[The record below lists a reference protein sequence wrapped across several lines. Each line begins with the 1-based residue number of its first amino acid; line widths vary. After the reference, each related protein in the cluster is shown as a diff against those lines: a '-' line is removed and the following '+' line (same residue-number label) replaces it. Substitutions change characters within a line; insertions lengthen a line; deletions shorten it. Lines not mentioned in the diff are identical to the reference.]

1 MGRTPS
7 AATPVLEGQL
17 GVDHLARMFGI
28 ADLADRLAAV
38 DERITSTLGEDDA
51 LLGPASVRVA
61 EAGGKRLRPLFTI
74 ACAALGHVFDE
85 RVVAAAAAV
94 ELVQIGALVHD
105 DILDAAATRRGRP
118 TINAS
123 EGLDEALLAGDYIL
137 ARAAQQAA
145 SVSQEAA
152 RLVAAALAELCEGQ
166 VLELRDAYD
175 PDRSLD
181 AHLASIRG
189 KTAALFECA
198 CRLGA
203 HVAELPAHNATAVAR
218 FGAGFGM
225 SFQVLD
231 DVLDLIGDA
240 DRLGKPTGIDLAA
253 GVYTMPVITTLRGPR
268 GDELRDLLPGPP
280 GGAPSANATDS
291 ADAADRDNAADVA
304 AALAVVR
311 ASGSVAAALAAM
323 DRFTDEARRA
333 VAHLNQAAVGEGLW
347 AFPRTYSTWALE
359 NLMDPRYLE
368 VPLTADA
375 GG

>member
-1 MGRTPS
+1 MDRTPS
-7 AATPVLEGQL
+7 GTTPVLEGQL

-28 ADLADRLAAV
+28 ADLDDRLAAV

-51 LLGPASVRVA
+51 LLGPATVRVA

-74 ACAALGHVFDE
+74 ACAALGDVFDE

-94 ELVQIGALVHD
+94 ELVQIGSLVHD

-175 PDRSLD
+175 PDRTVE

-203 HVAELPAHNATAVAR
+203 HVAGLPAHNATAVAR

-240 DRLGKPTGIDLAA
+240 ERLGKPTGIDLAA

-280 GGAPSANATDS
+280 GGARSGRP
-291 ADAADRDNAADVA
+291 ADAADTADADGETVA

-333 VAHLNQAAVGEGLW
+333 VAHLNQATVGEGLW

-359 NLMDPRYLE
+359 NLMDRRYLE

-375 GG
+375 GA

>member
-1 MGRTPS
+1 MGRTSS
-7 AATPVLEGQL
+7 ATTPVLEGQL
-17 GVDHLARMFGI
+17 GVDRVARMFGI

-74 ACAALGHVFDE
+74 ACAALGDVFDE

-94 ELVQIGALVHD
+94 ELVQIGSLVHD

-175 PDRSLD
+175 PDRTLD

-203 HVAELPAHNATAVAR
+203 HVAGLPAHNATAVSR

-240 DRLGKPTGIDLAA
+240 DRLGKPTGIDIAA

-268 GDELRDLLPGPP
+268 GDELRDLLPGPHD
-280 GGAPSANATDS
+280 GARSTDT
-291 ADAADRDNAADVA
+291 ADVADGEDVA

-333 VAHLNQAAVGEGLW
+333 VAHLNQATVGEGLW

-359 NLMDPRYLE
+359 NLMDRRYLE

-375 GG
+375 GA

>member
-7 AATPVLEGQL
+7 ATTPVLDGQL

-51 LLGPASVRVA
+51 QLGPASVRVA

-74 ACAALGHVFDE
+74 ACAALGDVFDE

-94 ELVQIGALVHD
+94 ELVQIGSLVHD
-105 DILDAAATRRGRP
+105 DILDAAGTRRGLP

-152 RLVAAALAELCEGQ
+152 LLVAAALAELCEGQ

-175 PDRSLD
+175 PDRTLD

-203 HVAELPAHNATAVAR
+203 HTAGLPAHNATAVAR

-240 DRLGKPTGIDLAA
+240 ERLGKPTGIDIAA
-253 GVYTMPVITTLRGPR
+253 GVYTLPVITTLRGPR
-268 GDELRDLLPGPP
+268 GAELRDLLPGPP
-280 GGAPSANATDS
+280 GDGRSGDGGS
-291 ADAADRDNAADVA
+291 SDAADTDDVA

-311 ASGSVAAALAAM
+311 GSGSVAAALAAM
-323 DRFTDEARRA
+323 DRFADEARRA
-333 VAHLNQAAVGEGLW
+333 VAHLNQATVGEGLW

-359 NLMDPRYLE
+359 TLMDRRFLE
-368 VPLTADA
+368 VPPTADA
-375 GG
+375 GA

>member
-7 AATPVLEGQL
+7 ATTPVLESQL

-38 DERITSTLGEDDA
+38 DERITSALGDDDA

-61 EAGGKRLRPLFTI
+61 EAGGKRIRPLFTI
-74 ACAALGHVFDE
+74 ACAALGDVFDE

-94 ELVQIGALVHD
+94 ELVQIGSLVHD

-166 VLELRDAYD
+166 VLELRDTYD
-175 PDRSLD
+175 PDRTLD

-203 HVAELPAHNATAVAR
+203 HTARLPDHNATAVAR

-225 SFQVLD
+225 SFQVID

-240 DRLGKPTGIDLAA
+240 ERLGKPTGIDIAA

-268 GDELRDLLPGPP
+268 GAELRNLLPGRPD
-280 GGAPSANATDS
+280 GDRSGATADSHEPVDGANVT
-291 ADAADRDNAADVA
+291 

-323 DRFTDEARRA
+323 DRFADEARRA
-333 VAHLNQAAVGEGLW
+333 VAHLNQATVGEGLW

-359 NLMDPRYLE
+359 NLMDRRYLE

-375 GG
+375 GA